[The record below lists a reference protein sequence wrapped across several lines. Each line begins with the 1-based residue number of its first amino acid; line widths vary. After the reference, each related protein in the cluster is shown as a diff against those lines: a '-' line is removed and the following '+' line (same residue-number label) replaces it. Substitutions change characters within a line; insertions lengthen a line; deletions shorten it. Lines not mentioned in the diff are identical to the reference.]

1 MKNEDVVSVIIPT
14 YKRPKELERAIISV
28 KNQTYKNIEIIVVD
42 DNANDIEQR
51 KSTEQVVKKY
61 ENIVYIQNKENL
73 GGSKTRNIGI
83 ENAKGKYIAF
93 LDDDDEFL
101 PNKIEQ
107 QIKLYKEYEEK
118 GEKIGLVYCY
128 AKIINDNE
136 KITYQKKNYEGVPI
150 FEHMKECIAATS
162 WWFSTKEVFE
172 TIGKFDDIS
181 SHQDA
186 LLLLKM
192 LKKGYK
198 IYRVP
203 EILLNY
209 YNVSSNNRISGINEK
224 NIKVTEAY
232 RNICRESYD
241 LLEQSQIKQLEHTFS
256 YKLAIYYA
264 IMENREKEI
273 KELKNALKNS
283 SSMLKNIKLMI
294 RIMQGH
300 IQKKFN

>member
-107 QIKLYKEYEEK
+107 QIKLYKEY
-118 GEKIGLVYCY
+118 
-128 AKIINDNE
+128 
-136 KITYQKKNYEGVPI
+136 
-150 FEHMKECIAATS
+150 
-162 WWFSTKEVFE
+162 
-172 TIGKFDDIS
+172 
-181 SHQDA
+181 
-186 LLLLKM
+186 LLKT
-192 LKKGYK
+192 
-198 IYRVP
+198 
-203 EILLNY
+203 
-209 YNVSSNNRISGINEK
+209 K
-224 NIKVTEAY
+224 NK
-232 RNICRESYD
+232 
-241 LLEQSQIKQLEHTFS
+241 
-256 YKLAIYYA
+256 
-264 IMENREKEI
+264 
-273 KELKNALKNS
+273 
-283 SSMLKNIKLMI
+283 
-294 RIMQGH
+294 
-300 IQKKFN
+300 